1 MSIQNPLAAFHQ
13 VKAFFFDVD
22 GVMTDGSLLV
32 TEAGEFLRRM
42 STRDG
47 FAMKLAVRLGYP
59 IGVITGGSSIG
70 VEKRL
75 ELLGISPIYSG
86 IQVKGPVF
94 LDHIKKSGLDPST
107 VLYMGDD
114 YPDIDVMP
122 HVGLPACPADAIPEI
137 QRICTYIS
145 PFKGGEGCVRDV
157 IEKTLRI
164 HGKWPYA

>member
-1 MSIQNPLAAFHQ
+1 MNNSLAAFHPI
-13 VKAFFFDVD
+13 KAFFFDVD

-32 TEAGEFLRRM
+32 TESGEFLRRM

-47 FAMKLAVRLGYP
+47 FAMKLAIKLGYP

-75 ELLGISPIYSG
+75 TLLGVSPIYSG
-86 IQVKGPVF
+86 VQIKEPVF
-94 LDHIKKSGLDPST
+94 LEYIQSSGLDPT
-107 VLYMGDD
+107 TILYMGDD
-114 YPDIDVMP
+114 YPDIEVMP
-122 HVGLPACPADAIPEI
+122 HVGLAACPSDAIPEI

-145 PFKGGEGCVRDV
+145 PFAGGDGCVRDV

-164 HGKWPYA
+164 QQKWPYA

>member
-1 MSIQNPLAAFHQ
+1 MNNSLEAFHQ

-32 TEAGEFLRRM
+32 TESGDFLRRM

-47 FAMKLAVRLGYP
+47 FAMKLAIKLGYP
-59 IGVITGGSSIG
+59 IGVITGGSSVG

-75 ELLGISPIYSG
+75 SLLGVSPIYSG
-86 IQVKGPVF
+86 IQSKGSVF
-94 LDHIKKSGLDPST
+94 LEHIQASGMNPDSI
-107 VLYMGDD
+107 LYMGDD

-122 HVGLPACPADAIPEI
+122 HVGVATCPADAIPEI

-145 PFKGGEGCVRDV
+145 PFAGGDGCVRDV

-164 HGKWPYA
+164 QKKWPYA